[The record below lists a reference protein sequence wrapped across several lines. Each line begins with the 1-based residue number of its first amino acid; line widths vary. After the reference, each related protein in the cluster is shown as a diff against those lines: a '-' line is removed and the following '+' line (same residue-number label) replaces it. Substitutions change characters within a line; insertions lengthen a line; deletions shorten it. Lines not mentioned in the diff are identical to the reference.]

1 MTFPKTLIIGGVKW
15 SIVFDKETSGG
26 SFNWHNH
33 QIKIQ
38 SNYSDE
44 RKFGVL
50 IHEIVEVILVN
61 NTMRYQKCITEVYN
75 SDYLFVFNHDSFEIF
90 TNELAGVLKQF
101 MRMR

>member
-15 SIVFDKETSGG
+15 SIVFDKKTSGG
-26 SFNWHNH
+26 RFTWHNH

-38 SNYSDE
+38 ADYSDE

-50 IHEIVEVILVN
+50 IHEIVETILMN
-61 NTMRYQKCITEVYN
+61 NTMRYHKSVTAVYN
-75 SDYLFVFNHDSFEIF
+75 SDYLFVFDHDRFEIF
-90 TNELAGVLKQF
+90 ANELAGILGQF